1 MGVANAPSLE
11 DRMNTSVG
19 NSRSQ
24 VNPVAPSFT
33 ALASVVDVPGMMA
46 DRIGDL
52 YASEERRRR
61 AQRTER
67 MIRKA
72 QSIK

>member
-1 MGVANAPSLE
+1 MS
-11 DRMNTSVG
+11 TSVG
-19 NSRSQ
+19 SSPSQ
-24 VNPVAPSFT
+24 VNRAAPAFT
-33 ALASVVDVPGMMA
+33 VLASVVDVPGMLA

-67 MIRKA
+67 MILKA

>member
-1 MGVANAPSLE
+1 MS
-11 DRMNTSVG
+11 TSVG
-19 NSRSQ
+19 NSRTQ
-24 VNPVAPSFT
+24 VDRTAPAFT
-33 ALASVVDVPGMMA
+33 VLASVVDVPGLLA

-67 MIRKA
+67 MILKA

>member
-1 MGVANAPSLE
+1 MSS
-11 DRMNTSVG
+11 SVG
-19 NSRSQ
+19 GSRSQ
-24 VNPVAPSFT
+24 VNRTAPALT
-33 ALASVVDVPGMMA
+33 VLASVVDVPGMLA